1 MDQPHTEPTEL
12 LFSYGT
18 LQMEPVQMATFG
30 RMLEGTEDHLVGY
43 ESEWLE
49 IVAPS
54 VVEASGKSR
63 HPIIVFTGRETDLVC
78 GTALCVSRN
87 EILQADTYE
96 VADFKREYVTL
107 ASGRNAWVY
116 VDARAESL
124 DSRGRAEQ
132 LSCSEEKS

>member
-18 LQMEPVQMATFG
+18 LQIEPVQMATFG

-43 ESEWLE
+43 ELEWLE
-49 IVAPS
+49 IADPS
-54 VVEASGKSR
+54 VIEASGKSC

-78 GTALCVSRN
+78 GTALRISRN

-96 VADFKREYVTL
+96 VADYRREYVTL
-107 ASGRNAWVY
+107 ASGRGAWVY
-116 VDARAESL
+116 VDARAEGPKW
-124 DSRGRAEQ
+124 RGRAEQ
-132 LSCSEEKS
+132 VPCSEEKS